1 MKYCEE
7 YAALLDL
14 LVDGELPQV
23 DIERVQAHL
32 ESCPGCRAYI
42 DDALVVRAGFPDV
55 EDMVVPEDFAAGVM
69 NRIRESVLEEDK
81 KTLKLRRRRFQRWMG
96 TAALAACCAL
106 VIILR
111 TGSGGW
117 KEDAAVPTE
126 SGYGAFSANDDAAF
140 DNSAE
145 SVPEAAASPAVPEEP
160 AEEEKIRANGE
171 TPAEAAA
178 EVPRLRTAMAAEDA
192 GESPDNAAMV
202 PAPMM
207 AFQEAGKGSVQ
218 EAALCLTE
226 EEAGDLLDGFD
237 VVWENAVER
246 HYELSAEEYRT
257 LLESLERQ
265 EELPETADGSFLVV
279 VTGPLE

>member
-32 ESCPGCRAYI
+32 ESCSGCRAYI
-42 DDALVVRAGFPDV
+42 DDALAVRAGFPDV
-55 EDMVVPEDFAAGVM
+55 EDTVVPEDFAAGVM

-81 KTLKLRRRRFQRWMG
+81 KILKLRRRRFRRWMG

-126 SGYGAFSANDDAAF
+126 SGYGAFSANDAAAF

-160 AEEEKIRANGE
+160 AEEEGIRADSE
-171 TPAEAAA
+171 TPA

-202 PAPMM
+202 PAPM
-207 AFQEAGKGSVQ
+207 AAVQEAAKGSVQ

-226 EEAGDLLDGFD
+226 EEAGDLLDRFD

-246 HYELSAEEYRT
+246 RYELSAEEYWS
-257 LLESLERQ
+257 LLESLGRP
-265 EELPETADGSFLVV
+265 EELPETANGSFLVV

>member
-1 MKYCEE
+1 MIYCEE

-32 ESCPGCRAYI
+32 ESCSGCRAYI
-42 DDALVVRAGFPDV
+42 DDALAVRAGFPDV
-55 EDMVVPEDFAAGVM
+55 EDTVVPEDFAAGVM

-81 KTLKLRRRRFQRWMG
+81 KILKLRRRRFRRWMG

-126 SGYGAFSANDDAAF
+126 SGYGAFSANDAAAF

-160 AEEEKIRANGE
+160 AEEEGIRADSE
-171 TPAEAAA
+171 TPA

-202 PAPMM
+202 PAPM
-207 AFQEAGKGSVQ
+207 AAVQEAAKGSVQ

-226 EEAGDLLDGFD
+226 EEAGDLLDRFD

-246 HYELSAEEYRT
+246 RYELSAEEYWS
-257 LLESLERQ
+257 LLESLGRP
-265 EELPETADGSFLVV
+265 EELPETANGSFLVV

>member
-32 ESCPGCRAYI
+32 ESCSGCRAYI
-42 DDALVVRAGFPDV
+42 DDALAVRAGFPDV
-55 EDMVVPEDFAAGVM
+55 EDTVVPEDFAAGVM

-126 SGYGAFSANDDAAF
+126 SGYGAFSANNAVTF

-160 AEEEKIRANGE
+160 AEEEEIRADSE

-207 AFQEAGKGSVQ
+207 AFQETAKGSVQ

-226 EEAGDLLDGFD
+226 EEAGDLLDGFN

-257 LLESLERQ
+257 LLESLGRQ

>member
-32 ESCPGCRAYI
+32 ESCSGCRAYI
-42 DDALVVRAGFPDV
+42 DDALAVRAGFPDV
-55 EDMVVPEDFAAGVM
+55 EDTVVPEDFAAGVM

-81 KTLKLRRRRFQRWMG
+81 KILKLRRRRFQHWMG

-126 SGYGAFSANDDAAF
+126 SGYGAFSANDAAAF

-160 AEEEKIRANGE
+160 AEEEGIRADSE
-171 TPAEAAA
+171 TPA